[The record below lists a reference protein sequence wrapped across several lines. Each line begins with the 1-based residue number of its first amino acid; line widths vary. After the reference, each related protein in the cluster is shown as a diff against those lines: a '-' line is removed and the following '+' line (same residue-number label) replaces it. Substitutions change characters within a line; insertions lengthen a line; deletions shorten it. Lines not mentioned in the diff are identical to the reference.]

1 MESCA
6 TEAVALLDGGTSV
19 EQCFDLLDVTRAHNH
34 MQALIRRQ
42 TQGEQNGVQNGV
54 QNDSY
59 ADPHNR

>member
-19 EQCFDLLDVTRAHNH
+19 EQGFDLLDVTRAHNH

-42 TQGEQNGVQNGV
+42 THGPQHGVQNG
-54 QNDSY
+54 SY